1 MWNEAW
7 EELHKDVDNKLDK
20 NEIMPLKEFIN
31 KKLKCLQDKL
41 KQLTQLKK
49 DAEAAGTKTR
59 ILRFVDCFFVIRH
72 HQEYQQNKNKNK
84 IFSLLFGWQTSQEL
98 ELHCVRRGRHHEN
111 GQHVELSMSPTSPLE
126 ND

>member
-72 HQEYQQNKNKNK
+72 HREYQRNENKNK
-84 IFSLLFGWQTSQEL
+84 IFSLFFSSFRLANIAGT
-98 ELHCVRRGRHHEN
+98 
-111 GQHVELSMSPTSPLE
+111 
-126 ND
+126 